1 MMWKCKRGVLLLAT
15 LCVASMNGC
24 MSADPPTNP
33 NTLIAM
39 DYNLGFEEVSFD
51 FHPLNWYAGGSQ
63 SIGNYSGIADGKVVH
78 SGKYSLQLQYI
89 GGPGFGVATNQLRVN
104 DYRGKTITYS
114 GWIKTRGVTDFAGLW
129 MRVDGPDSS
138 ALEFN
143 NMYDSAFA
151 GTQDWKQFSYQLPV
165 ADSAIAVYFG
175 ALLSGPGEAWFD
187 DLSIK

>member
-1 MMWKCKRGVLLLAT
+1 LKCKRVFLLLA
-15 LCVASMNGC
+15 LLGVAPVSSC

-33 NTLIAM
+33 NANFSI
-39 DYNLGFEEVSFD
+39 DYNLGFEEVSTD
-51 FHPLNWYAGGSQ
+51 FHPLYWYAGGSE
-63 SIGNYSGIADGKVVH
+63 SVGNYSGIADGKVFH
-78 SGKYSLQLQYI
+78 SGKYSLQLKYI
-89 GGPGFGVATNQLRVN
+89 GGPGFGVATNQLRVA

-114 GWIKTRGVTDFAGLW
+114 GWIKTKDVTGFAGLW

-165 ADSAIAVYFG
+165 ADSAIRIYFG